1 MHIYC
6 KTERAVLLLG
16 VSDDNK
22 VKYFPHSLDDVIPGI
37 IFNVRPLESI
47 NVQLQELAATFV
59 GKDVPVEVIQEY
71 SDTMPVVGGPGSE
84 ATVYLATCSHPRA
97 AIKGATINLP
107 DLIRKTPSGR
117 GRVILIKAMQI
128 FAGALTEQSKAVD
141 FDQAIRHF
149 DK

>member
-1 MHIYC
+1 VHIYC
-6 KTERAVLLLG
+6 KTERAILLLG

-22 VKYFPHSLDDVIPGI
+22 VKYFPHSSEDQLPGI
-37 IFNVRPLESI
+37 LFDVRPLEPI

-59 GKDVPVEVIQEY
+59 GKETSVDVVQDFT
-71 SDTMPVVGGPGSE
+71 DTISIGSNPDTN
-84 ATVYLATCSHPRA
+84 ATVYLATCSLPRQ
-97 AIKGATINLP
+97 AINGPTINLP

-141 FDQAIRHF
+141 FDEAIRHF

>member
-1 MHIYC
+1 VHIYC

-22 VKYFPHSLDDVIPGI
+22 VKYFPHSLDDVLPGI

-59 GKDVPVEVIQEY
+59 GKDIAVDVIQEF
-71 SDTMPVVGGPGSE
+71 SDTMPLNGELGD
-84 ATVYLATCSHPRA
+84 ATVYLATCSLPRA
-97 AIKGATINLP
+97 AIKGPTINLP

>member
-6 KTERAVLLLG
+6 KTDRAVLLLG
-16 VSDDNK
+16 VSDNNK
-22 VKYFPHSLDDVIPGI
+22 VKYFPHSLEDVLPGI
-37 IFNVRPLESI
+37 VFNVRPGEPI

-59 GKDVPVEVIQEY
+59 GKDVPIDVIQY
-71 SDTMPVVGGPGSE
+71 FSDTLPLSGASSCE
-84 ATVYLATCSHPRA
+84 ATVYLATCSLARA
-97 AIKGATINLP
+97 AIKGPTINLP

-117 GRVILIKAMQI
+117 GRVVLIKSMQI

-141 FDQAIRHF
+141 FNEAIRHF